1 MHVEIGPAIGCVA
14 LRRPCKHRVKA
25 YKTATS
31 NRSGRRLNGGP
42 LIRAVGVIAALPC
55 LRSQGC
61 LLGLSF

>member
-1 MHVEIGPAIGCVA
+1 MHVEIGPAIIGCVA

-42 LIRAVGVIAALPC
+42 LE
-55 LRSQGC
+55 
-61 LLGLSF
+61 SFEWQA